1 MKVFLKLLCLVV
13 VLVPVWITFLTFT
26 GKERLKPTG
35 ALVAAEQAL
44 QNSEKELGVSGILR
58 MDAGAHADAWRLVG
72 LSAAAPERES
82 ELSGRPFVAEMHTQC
97 PQIADAKCWVVDQ
110 LDFPVVADASAD
122 TMAWAADPGEEAE
135 AQRLL
140 LVQGQLTEIGFD
152 PGTPDGVMGPQTEQA
167 VKDYVAQKE
176 PVVTDDLM
184 ARALIDLEI
193 MARLER
199 GSAHHAQGDYH
210 GAINEYSK
218 IARLDPDNRGVHFSR
233 AVIYHEIGLPDLA
246 ITEYDMTLELRHD
259 HVMAY
264 HGRGNAHFSKGEY
277 WRAFSDH
284 ADGFGLR
291 LLGDRYI
298 ALKDQLHDAKERVA
312 PEFEAMV
319 QWAKGSWD
327 QAKQAVAEKM
337 RTLDEGDEEE
347 AT

>member
-1 MKVFLKLLCLVV
+1 
-13 VLVPVWITFLTFT
+13 
-26 GKERLKPTG
+26 
-35 ALVAAEQAL
+35 
-44 QNSEKELGVSGILR
+44 
-58 MDAGAHADAWRLVG
+58 
-72 LSAAAPERES
+72 
-82 ELSGRPFVAEMHTQC
+82 
-97 PQIADAKCWVVDQ
+97 
-110 LDFPVVADASAD
+110 
-122 TMAWAADPGEEAE
+122 MAWSADPGEEE

-152 PGTPDGVMGPQTEQA
+152 PGTPDGVMGPRTEQA
-167 VKDYVAQKE
+167 IKDYVAQKE
-176 PVVTDDLM
+176 PVVTNDLT
-184 ARALIDLEI
+184 AQALIDLEI

-210 GAINEYSK
+210 SAINEYSK
-218 IARLDPDNRGVHFSR
+218 IARLDPDNRGVHFNR
-233 AVIYHEIGLPDLA
+233 AVIYQKIGVPDLA
-246 ITEYDMTLELRHD
+246 ITEYDMTIELRHD

-277 WRAFSDH
+277 WRAFADH

-298 ALKDQLHDAKERVA
+298 ALKDRLHDAKEQVA

-337 RTLDEGDEEE
+337 RSLDEGGEEE

>member
-1 MKVFLKLLCLVV
+1 MKGFLKLLCLVV

-35 ALVAAEQAL
+35 ALVAVEQAL

-58 MDAGAHADAWRLVG
+58 MDAGVQSDAWRLVG
-72 LSAAAPERES
+72 LTSAAPEQKS

-97 PQIADAKCWVVDQ
+97 SQISEAKCWAVDR
-110 LDFPVVADASAD
+110 LDFPVIADASTDAIARA
-122 TMAWAADPGEEAE
+122 TDPGEEAE
-135 AQRLL
+135 VRRLL

-152 PGTPDGVMGPQTEQA
+152 PGTPDGVMGPRTEQA
-167 VKDYVAQKE
+167 IKDYVAQTE

-184 ARALIDLEI
+184 AQALIDLENL
-193 MARLER
+193 ARLER
-199 GSAHHAQGDYH
+199 ASAHHAQGDYH
-210 GAINEYSK
+210 SAIGEYSK
-218 IARLDPDNRGVHFSR
+218 VARLDPSNRGVHFNR
-233 AVIYHEIGLPDLA
+233 AVIYQQIGVPDLA
-246 ITEYDMTLELRHD
+246 ITEYDMTLELGHN

-277 WRAFSDH
+277 WRAFADH

-298 ALKDQLHDAKERVA
+298 ALKDRLNDAKERVA

-337 RTLDEGDEEE
+337 RSLDEGDQEE